1 MEIIELARALGE
13 KLAESAQYKTFCET
27 RDKCKANPLLKAK
40 LDEFKVQK
48 SVYDIESK
56 KEETDERLL
65 DAVNARM
72 ETLYAEITQHPEMK
86 AYTQAED
93 ALNVLMSAINMTITS
108 YISPENLTNEP
119 EYGNYDDCD
128 EENAEGGCTH
138 NCSTCKGCH

>member
-1 MEIIELARALGE
+1 MELIQIARTLGE
-13 KLAESAQYKTFCET
+13 KLADSPEYKTFCET
-27 RDKCKANPLLKAK
+27 RDKCKANALLKAK

-48 SVYDIESK
+48 NVYEIESA
-56 KEETDERLL
+56 KEEKDAQLL

-86 AYTQAED
+86 AYTEAENR
-93 ALNVLMSAINMTITS
+93 LNVLMGAINMTITS
-108 YISPENLTNEP
+108 YISPENLTSEG

-128 EENAEGGCTH
+128 EEGTEGCTH

>member
-13 KLAESAQYKTFCET
+13 KLAQSPQYINFCET
-27 RDKCKANPLLKAK
+27 RDKCKANALLKAK

-93 ALNVLMSAINMTITS
+93 ALNALMGAINMTITS

-119 EYGNYDDCD
+119 EYGNYEDCD
-128 EENAEGGCTH
+128 EEGGEGCTH